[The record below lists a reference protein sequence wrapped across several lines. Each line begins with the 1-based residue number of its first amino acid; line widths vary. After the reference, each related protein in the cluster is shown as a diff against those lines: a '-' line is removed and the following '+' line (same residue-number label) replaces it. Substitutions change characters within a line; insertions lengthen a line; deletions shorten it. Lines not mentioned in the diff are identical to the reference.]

1 MVGLVG
7 NGQVLHWKCRALG
20 LVKRRDEREVVVMGG
35 TYSLHYLA
43 VRKSLTVIWVKP
55 TPLVSM
61 RGEYRNFVKVLD

>member
-1 MVGLVG
+1 
-7 NGQVLHWKCRALG
+7 
-20 LVKRRDEREVVVMGG
+20 MGG
-35 TYSLHYLA
+35 THSLHYLA